1 MLQHDGVVVEEL
13 LEGVLL
19 VVDLEGVGQ
28 QRVPVVEGVELGCNA
43 ILVLELLVEQQLRV
57 KLQLEVV
64 PTQVLHI
71 VLYNDL
77 DCLSCWTKEKER
89 MLALLLLSGRE
100 NTISETTVIRTT
112 NTFLYSLLESN
123 SCILCD

>member
-19 VVDLEGVGQ
+19 VMDLEGVRQ
-28 QRVPVVEGVELGCNA
+28 QWVPVVEGVELSCNA
-43 ILVLELLVEQQLRV
+43 VLVLKPLVEQQLRV

-71 VLYNDL
+71 ILYNDL
-77 DCLSCWTKEKER
+77 DCLSCWTKEQQR
-89 MLALLLLSGRE
+89 MLALLLLSGTE
-100 NTISETTVIRTT
+100 NTISEL
-112 NTFLYSLLESN
+112 F
-123 SCILCD
+123 

>member
-1 MLQHDGVVVEEL
+1 MGQSVLQHDGVVIEEL

-19 VVDLEGVGQ
+19 VVDLEGIGQ
-28 QRVPVVEGVELGCNA
+28 QWVPVVQGVELGCDA
-43 ILVLELLVEQQLRV
+43 VLVLELLVEQQLGV

-77 DCLSCWTKEKER
+77 DRLSCWTKEQER

-100 NTISETTVIRTT
+100 NTISE
-112 NTFLYSLLESN
+112 LL
-123 SCILCD
+123 